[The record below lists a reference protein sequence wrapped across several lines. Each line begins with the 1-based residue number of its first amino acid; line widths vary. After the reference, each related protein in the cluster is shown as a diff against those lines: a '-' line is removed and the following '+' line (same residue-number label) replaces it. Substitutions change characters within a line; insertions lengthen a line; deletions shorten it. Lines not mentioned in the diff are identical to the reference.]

1 MNQSN
6 QEQNKLW
13 VDQRKEF
20 YSKLTQEWLD
30 NDDVLMY
37 SIHNEGNSLIAER
50 FIKTLKS
57 KIFKK
62 MTPNY
67 SKFYLPYLNRLV
79 DQYNNTYHDSLGKKF
94 DYSAVTE
101 KTRTDIKAP
110 KFKADDRVRIPKYRN
125 IFSKCYTG
133 NWSRERFIIDSVLKT
148 SPWTFKINDL
158 NGKIIIGSFYEK

>member
-30 NDDVLMY
+30 NDVLMY

-57 KIFKK
+57 KICKK

-67 SKFYLPYLNRLV
+67 SKFLS
-79 DQYNNTYHDSLGKKF
+79 SLF
-94 DYSAVTE
+94 E
-101 KTRTDIKAP
+101 
-110 KFKADDRVRIPKYRN
+110 
-125 IFSKCYTG
+125 
-133 NWSRERFIIDSVLKT
+133 
-148 SPWTFKINDL
+148 
-158 NGKIIIGSFYEK
+158 